1 MATNIRQGKLAAPRT
16 RRQYRLEVDG
26 RTMMLMVG
34 LLVLTGVVVF
44 YLGVLSGMGMR
55 GANAFP
61 PVAGISP
68 NATHQTA
75 PQDAAEQALTFN
87 QELQAGREESQGLT
101 VSDSQI
107 SRRTRDLL
115 NRAERELVLEE
126 TTPPTTPSAPAQ
138 PQASRPATPQPTE
151 PAAPAVSRA
160 AAPGN
165 PPAAGSNGVQYTVQ
179 VFSSTSQEKA
189 QALMMKLRRQGFNA
203 YLNQFQSAQ
212 NRTWYRVRVGRS
224 SKADAEALQ
233 QRLRQETDLRDTA
246 VLHL

>member
-1 MATNIRQGKLAAPRT
+1 MATNIRQGKLSAPRT

-44 YLGVLSGMGMR
+44 YLGMLSGMGMR
-55 GANAFP
+55 GAEAFP
-61 PVAGISP
+61 PVAGITP
-68 NATHQTA
+68 NATPPNA
-75 PQDAAEQALTFN
+75 PQGAEEQALTFN
-87 QELQAGREESQGLT
+87 QELQAGQEQSQGLT

-126 TTPPTTPSAPAQ
+126 TTPPAAPKAPAQ
-138 PQASRPATPQPTE
+138 PQASQ
-151 PAAPAVSRA
+151 PAAPRA
-160 AAPGN
+160 SEPTAPSVNRAPAPSN
-165 PPAAGSNGVQYTVQ
+165 PPATSSSDTQYTVQ

-189 QALMMKLRRQGFNA
+189 QALMTKLRRQGFNA

-224 SKADAEALQ
+224 GKADAEALE
-233 QRLRQETDLRDTA
+233 QRLRKETDLRDTA